1 MLYFVSLAKYLCQI
15 LSVLLIMPMYP
26 EQFMY
31 SSLLFIKL
39 VLFQKITMKDKKPQ
53 EEIIQG
59 FNAMR
64 NEQRSI
70 AAKINELQQD
80 LNEHKIVIETLDG
93 VVDLDRKCFRW
104 EGCVLFPPLFLF
116 QNFFG

>member
-1 MLYFVSLAKYLCQI
+1 
-15 LSVLLIMPMYP
+15 
-26 EQFMY
+26 
-31 SSLLFIKL
+31 
-39 VLFQKITMKDKKPQ
+39 MKDKKPQ

-93 VVDLDRKCFRW
+93 VVDADRKCFRW
-104 EGCVLFPPLFLF
+104 EGCVLFPPRVLV
-116 QNFFG
+116 QNFFGSYPDFGCLILISFFLFYS